1 MRAIAFVPNGHIEED
16 EAYGFRLQAAH
27 IFETWT
33 KLILQAGVKSS
44 RWIISDDGLMLSL
57 SDC

>member
-33 KLILQAGVKSS
+33 MLILQAGVKSS
-44 RWIISDDGLMLSL
+44 T
-57 SDC
+57 